1 MSTFIEA
8 SLIVAPSCEQY
19 RCSIVALFGE
29 EVLESLVADLWGLPK
44 LVSKV
49 GGLIGMRLDL
59 VCVRFV
65 VLTCKFIVFLKKFF
79 EACLIIIVL
88 FFVIL
93 VIGILNFLEFFSRGP
108 DMDFVSMSK
117 EGLFHGSSIKHLLN
131 RVFFFLV
138 VFIAVLAAC
147 ALFAVT

>member
-8 SLIVAPSCEQY
+8 SLVVAPSCEQY

-49 GGLIGMRLDL
+49 GSLISMRLDL
-59 VCVRFV
+59 VRVLFV
-65 VLTCKFIVFLKKFF
+65 VLTCEFVVLFKKLF
-79 EACLIIIVL
+79 EACLTIIVL
-88 FFVIL
+88 LLIIL
-93 VIGILNFLEFFSRGP
+93 VIGILNFLEFFCRGP

-117 EGLFHGSSIKHLLN
+117 
-131 RVFFFLV
+131 
-138 VFIAVLAAC
+138 
-147 ALFAVT
+147 